1 MAKSRRRHR
10 AKSIPIRGV
19 RLEPPAQ
26 PRQASPQRPSR
37 GPLHRHRL
45 VRAAKWLL
53 GTLVAV
59 VGVVAGVYQIGG
71 GPPWPADPEIHPR
84 DTSDSSSLIL
94 PFLVTNPSILFGMD
108 VNFTCGIDLVYAK
121 DATGTDLLVA
131 DAAFANGVYSLGPR
145 ETVNFPCDASR
156 LLQVKNDGSLSLFGS
171 STAVGNKSGH
181 FLEKPFQILKM
192 CVWVGAQYK
201 IAGIARNFRSK
212 IFMWPAAQGHSQ
224 WIEGSLVPE
233 PPTVDGP
240 PNRGADALRCSP
252 TVRVP
257 YIFVNGR
264 GLAGVV
270 FK

>member
-1 MAKSRRRHR
+1 
-10 AKSIPIRGV
+10 
-19 RLEPPAQ
+19 
-26 PRQASPQRPSR
+26 
-37 GPLHRHRL
+37 
-45 VRAAKWLL
+45 
-53 GTLVAV
+53 
-59 VGVVAGVYQIGG
+59 
-71 GPPWPADPEIHPR
+71 
-84 DTSDSSSLIL
+84 
-94 PFLVTNPSILFGMD
+94 MD

-121 DATGTDLLVA
+121 DATGADLLVA
-131 DAAFANGVYSLGPR
+131 DAAFANGAYSLGPR

-156 LLQVKNDGSLSLFGS
+156 LLQVKNDGSLRLFGS
-171 STAVGNKSGH
+171 STALENKSGH
-181 FLEKPFQILKM
+181 SLEKPFQILKM

-224 WIEGSLVPE
+224 WIEGSLVPA

-240 PNRGADALRCSP
+240 PNRGADTLRCSP

-257 YIFVNGR
+257 YIFVNGP

>member
-1 MAKSRRRHR
+1 MAKSRHRHR
-10 AKSIPIRGV
+10 AKLIPIRGA

-26 PRQASPQRPSR
+26 QRQASPQRPSHE
-37 GPLHRHRL
+37 PLHRHRL

-71 GPPWPADPEIHPR
+71 GPPWPADPEVHPR
-84 DTSDSSSLIL
+84 DTLDSSSLIL

-108 VNFTCGIDLVYAK
+108 VSFTCGIDVVYAK
-121 DATGTDLLVA
+121 DTTGADLLVT
-131 DAAFANGVYSLGPR
+131 DAAFANGAYSLGPR

-171 STAVGNKSGH
+171 STVLQNNSGH
-181 FLEKPFQILKM
+181 LWETPFQILKM
-192 CVWVGAQYK
+192 CVWVGAVYK
-201 IAGIARNFRSK
+201 IAGVARNFRSK
-212 IFMWPAAQGHSQ
+212 IFMWPAAQGHPQ
-224 WIEGSLVPE
+224 WIEGGLVPA

-240 PNRGADALRCSP
+240 PNRGANALRCSSA
-252 TVRVP
+252 VRVP
-257 YIFVNGR
+257 YIFVSGPGR
-264 GLAGVV
+264 AQLV